1 MGFSDG
7 KNTLIGYVDTPI
19 VRHVKVR
26 GDKSPYDGDWVYWVR
41 RLGRDP
47 TKSDRV
53 VKLLKQQNGLCM
65 ICGLY
70 FTTEDKMEVHHWDG
84 DRSNN
89 RYRNLALLHVHC
101 HDQVHGKRFQ

>member
-7 KNTLIGYVDTPI
+7 KHTLIGYVDTPI

-53 VKLLKQQNGLCM
+53 VKLMKRQGGLCM
-65 ICGLY
+65 NCGLY
-70 FTTEDKMEVHHWDG
+70 FTTEDAMEVHHWDG
-84 DRSNN
+84 NRNNN
-89 RYRNLALLHVHC
+89 RYRNLALLHIHC
-101 HDQVHGKRFQ
+101 HDHIHGERYQ

>member
-1 MGFSDG
+1 MIFSDG
-7 KNTLIGYVDTPI
+7 ENTLIGYADTPI

-53 VKLLKQQNGLCM
+53 VKLLKRQGGRCVM
-65 ICGLY
+65 CGLY
-70 FTTEDKMEVHHWDG
+70 FTAEDKMEVHHWDE

-89 RYRNLALLHVHC
+89 RYRNLTLLHVHC
-101 HDQVHGKRFQ
+101 HDQVHGKRYQ